1 MHKTGEQLNLS
12 IGDLRRSPCRYD
24 RVDLALAH
32 GRLGKPHVWVETLAK
47 RGALHERGY
56 STNSKKTD

>member
-24 RVDLALAH
+24 RVDLAVAY
-32 GRLGKPHVWVETLAK
+32 GRLGKPHVWWKRDRRRGVAK
-47 RGALHERGY
+47 FSEVYVL
-56 STNSKKTD
+56 